1 MNYVIQWEWLDFRTE
16 WGYLQMNSLWWI
28 EIEKTNKNL
37 IFRYKHLVEADL
49 NIPGLGRGSKIK
61 QMRAENVIFMLK
73 KAKNLLKIY
82 RLPPC

>member
-1 MNYVIQWEWLDFRTE
+1 MNYVIEWEWLDFRTE

-49 NIPGLGRGSKIK
+49 NITNNLQLVSRSELGPDIYFWIHTYKRD
-61 QMRAENVIFMLK
+61 AENV
-73 KAKNLLKIY
+73 
-82 RLPPC
+82 